1 MKLQLAQTEGWNAF
15 TAYGDGYVSV
25 NTVRHTRSV
34 VVLPYRLIE
43 GWTTASVDTLTRED
57 FEALASLDAEIILLG
72 TGNQLRF
79 PSPEL
84 LQPLMQARKGL
95 EVMDIRAVCRT
106 YNVLA
111 GEKRKVAAALLF
123 S

>member
-25 NTVRHTRSV
+25 NAVRHTGNL

-43 GWTTASVDTLTRED
+43 GWTTANFDTLAHAD
-57 FEALASLDAEIILLG
+57 FDFLAALDAEIILLG
-72 TGNQLRF
+72 TGNLLKF
-79 PSPEL
+79 PRPEL

>member
-25 NTVRHTRSV
+25 NAVRHTGNL

-43 GWTTASVDTLTRED
+43 GWTTANFDTLAHAD
-57 FEALASLDAEIILLG
+57 FDFLAALDAEIVLLG
-72 TGNQLRF
+72 TGNLIQF
-79 PSPEL
+79 PRPDL
-84 LQPLMQARKGL
+84 LQPLMQARRGL

>member
-1 MKLQLAQTEGWNAF
+1 MKLQLAQTEGWNTF

-25 NTVRHTRSV
+25 NAVRHTGSL
-34 VVLPYRLIE
+34 VVLPYQLIE
-43 GWTTASVDTLTRED
+43 GWTTSNVDTLTCLD
-57 FEALASLDAEIILLG
+57 FDFLASLDAEIILLG
-72 TGNQLRF
+72 TGDLLRF
-79 PSPEL
+79 PRPEL
-84 LQPLMQARKGL
+84 LQPLMRTRKGL